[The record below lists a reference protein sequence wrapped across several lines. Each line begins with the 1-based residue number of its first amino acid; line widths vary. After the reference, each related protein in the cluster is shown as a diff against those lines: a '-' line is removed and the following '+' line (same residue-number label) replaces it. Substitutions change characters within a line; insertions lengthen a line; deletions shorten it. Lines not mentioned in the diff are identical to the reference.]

1 MILDGYWK
9 KELERN
15 IRSLE
20 TWLKL
25 SCAFS
30 DYAKHQV
37 NKAILYSAIIMRKM
51 FEDEKGAETANKKTD
66 MPMPPLQL
74 LKYKVKV
81 TVYPFSGDKSFVTER
96 VIPENYDC
104 KSAVTEEIKL
114 NTLCNQ
120 IIHSF
125 VWTVAYEQK
134 KRKITGVLFAS
145 DNAKDNVLYL
155 LKPQEFI
162 KAIRFCIENGNI

>member
-51 FEDEKGAETANKKTD
+51 FEDEKGAEIALKKAD

-81 TVYPFSGDKSFVTER
+81 TVYPFVGDKSFIAER
-96 VIPENYDC
+96 VIPDNYDC
-104 KSAVTEEIKL
+104 NNVVEKEIEL

-125 VWTVAYEQK
+125 VWTVAHEQK
-134 KRKITGVLFAS
+134 KHKISGVLFAS
-145 DNAKDNVLYL
+145 DKVKDNVLYL